1 MGMFDF
7 LYVDAEEK
15 AKAKAKA
22 GAATPAATP
31 ARNRT
36 PVFSVVLD
44 NTESGRTASWGPD
57 GADIRGIKQRFAA
70 GAPIGGTVLEGVK
83 FVGSFTGKVA
93 GQADDVLSIS
103 FVGMDNALRK
113 RLSTTTPIPGKGK
126 R

>member
-7 LYVDAEEK
+7 LYVDEK
-15 AKAKAKA
+15 AKKAEKA
-22 GAATPAATP
+22 AAPAAAAP
-31 ARNRT
+31 ARHRT

-57 GADIRGIKQRFAA
+57 GADVRGIKERFAA
-70 GAPIGGTVLEGVK
+70 GAPIGGTILEGVK

-103 FVGMDNALRK
+103 FSSMDNALRK
-113 RLSTTTPIPGKGK
+113 RLSATTPIPGKGK